1 MSDKDI
7 EHTWDGEVPGC
18 PECGAKFDNVFEA
31 VEHSLEDDEKFDPA
45 MVLPKGFKLMV
56 GSLLKYLYFEADDAE
71 EIRHIV
77 SSAYMTLFA
86 AEYGHPYYEEMTDEI
101 LIETSME
108 NLDDE
113 LKNLLKDGE

>member
-1 MSDKDI
+1 MSTKDR
-7 EHTWDGEVPGC
+7 EFWDGKVPKC
-18 PECGAKFDNVFEA
+18 PECGAKFDNVFDA
-31 VEHSLEDDEKFDPA
+31 VQHSLEDDESFDPVV
-45 MVLPKGFKLMV
+45 VLPKGFKLMV

-71 EIRHIV
+71 EVRHIV

-86 AEYGHPYYEEMTDEI
+86 AEYGMPLYEEMTEEI
-101 LIETSME
+101 LIDSAME